1 MSRLIWKIK
10 LTAGILGILFG
21 VVLVVVSLIELYA
34 LISYAP

>member
-1 MSRLIWKIK
+1 MNRLIWKIK

-21 VVLVVVSLIELYA
+21 IVLAVVSLIELYA